1 MRILMFSWEYP
12 PRVVGGMAHVV
23 AEVSRA
29 LVQEGNEVE
38 VITALDE
45 HLPAEETAGGVQIY
59 RVAPY
64 HGRPLNFFAW
74 VHQLNL
80 AMLEKGVSLCRRKHF
95 DLIHAHDWLV
105 AYPGRA
111 LKHIF
116 HLPLF
121 ASIHATEFGRNNG
134 LHNDDQR
141 YIGEVE
147 WWLTYE
153 AWKVICNSRYM
164 REEVKTVFNL
174 PADKIEIIP
183 NGIRPAA
190 FQAEKIDPAVRQRFA
205 APGEKLIF
213 FIGRLV
219 REKGV
224 QLLLEALPM
233 IRERFP
239 GTRLVVAGSGPF
251 EEELRRTA
259 LHLGVDRFVTF
270 AGYIDEP
277 LRNQLYAQADVAA
290 FPSLYEPFGLVAL
303 EAMATGTPVVV
314 SDTGG
319 FAETVEHEVN
329 GLRAA
334 AGDASDLAWQITR
347 LLAEPE
353 LAQRLARRGL
363 LDVEEKYSWPS
374 IARQYEALYQK
385 VVFSETARRWRRE
398 GEELARHPAPQP
410 GQQPARQPAH
420 ELNRHPDRQFASADR
435 IPALNRS
442 RS

>member
-1 MRILMFSWEYP
+1 MRILMLSWEYP

-29 LVQEGNEVE
+29 LVQEGNEVD

-45 HLPAEETAGGVQIY
+45 HLAAAETMDGVKVH

-80 AMLEKGVSLCRRKHF
+80 AMLEKGVTLCRRKNF

-116 HLPLF
+116 HLPLI
-121 ASIHATEFGRNNG
+121 ASVHATEFGRNNG

-164 REEVKTVFNL
+164 REEVETVFNL
-174 PADKIEIIP
+174 PSDKIEIIP

-190 FQAEKIDPAVRQRFA
+190 FQVRKVDPAVRQRFA
-205 APGEKLIF
+205 APGEKLIL

-224 QLLLEALPM
+224 QVLLEALPM
-233 IRERFP
+233 IRDHFP
-239 GTRLVVAGSGPF
+239 DTRLVVAGRGPF
-251 EEELRRTA
+251 EEDLRRTA
-259 LHLGVDRFVTF
+259 LNLGVDRFVTF

-277 LRNQLYAQADVAA
+277 VRNQLYAQADVAA

-329 GLRAA
+329 GIRAQTGN
-334 AGDASDLAWQITR
+334 AGDLARQITR

-353 LAQRLARRGL
+353 LARRLSHRGL
-363 LDVEEKYSWPS
+363 LEVEEKYSWS
-374 IARQYEALYQK
+374 SLSRQYEALYQK
-385 VVFSETARRWRRE
+385 VVFSDAARRWRRE
-398 GEELARHPAPQP
+398 VE
-410 GQQPARQPAH
+410 QPARQPA
-420 ELNRHPDRQFASADR
+420 PAKV
-435 IPALNRS
+435 PALKYS